1 MSGDASD
8 ALAAGLLATDFYQ
21 LTMLHAYYRAGM
33 KGTAVFE
40 FFCRHLPPN
49 RGFLLTAGLGTLLD
63 RLEDARFNHDEIAWL
78 HTNGHFPFE
87 IIDRFAAWRF
97 TGDIDAMPEG
107 TLAFS
112 DEPMLRVTAPIAEAQ
127 LIETLVIN
135 HIHFQT
141 LVASKAARMVLS
153 APGAKLIDFGL
164 RRAHSLEAGTYAA
177 RAAHIAGFT
186 GTATVSAGKRFGIP
200 LSGTM
205 AHSFVQAHDD
215 EAQAFL
221 DFAEARP
228 EGVIL
233 LIDTYDTEVA
243 AHKVVELADKLHR
256 EGIAIR
262 GVRIDS
268 GDLAAHARTVRNILD
283 RGGLHEVEIVASG
296 GLDEWKLR
304 DLVSARAPIDA
315 FGIGT
320 SLTTSQDVPALDCAY
335 KLVAYAGTPRRK
347 RSEGKQLWPGAK
359 QVHRRLDAHGRLDG
373 DVLALAEEAADGAP
387 LLQPVMRK
395 GKRLDLPS
403 IEESCA
409 LASASLASLSEELRD
424 LDRPGT
430 YLPFISPGL
439 RKAARSL
446 AALGR

>member
-1 MSGDASD
+1 MNDRASD
-8 ALAAGLLATDFYQ
+8 APAASLLATDFYQ

-33 KGTAVFE
+33 EGPAVFE
-40 FFCRHLPPN
+40 FFCRHLPRN
-49 RGFLLTAGLGTLLD
+49 RGFLIATGLGTLLD
-63 RLEDARFNHDEIAWL
+63 QLENARFSNDEIAWL
-78 HTNGHFPFE
+78 RASGHFPSE
-87 IIDRFAAWRF
+87 IVDRFAAWRF
-97 TGDIDAMPEG
+97 TGDIDALAEG
-107 TLAFS
+107 TLVFAE
-112 DEPMLRVTAPIAEAQ
+112 EPFLRVTAPIAEAQ

-141 LVASKAARMVLS
+141 LVASKAARMVLA
-153 APGAKLIDFGL
+153 APGGKLIDFGL
-164 RRAHSLEAGTYAA
+164 RRAHSLEAGTLAA
-177 RAAHIAGFT
+177 RAAYIAGFA

-228 EGVIL
+228 EGIIL
-233 LIDTYDTEVA
+233 LIDTYDTEA
-243 AHKVVELADKLHR
+243 AARKVVELAPRLGDR
-256 EGIAIR
+256 GITLR

-268 GDLAAHARTVRNILD
+268 GDLGAHARAVRDILD
-283 RGGLHEVEIVASG
+283 RGGLRETEIVASG
-296 GLDEWKLR
+296 GLDEWKLK
-304 DLVSARAPIDA
+304 DLVAQHAPIDA

-359 QVHRRLDAHGRLDG
+359 QVCRRLDAQGRLDG
-373 DVLALAEEAADGAP
+373 DVLALAEEACDGEP

-395 GKRLDLPS
+395 GKHLDRPRL
-403 IEESCA
+403 EVCRA
-409 LASASLASLSEELRD
+409 LASASLASLPDGMRD
-424 LDRPGT
+424 LDRPRA
-430 YLPFISPGL
+430 YLPAISSGL
-439 RKAARSL
+439 RKAAEKL
-446 AALGR
+446 TALGR